1 MALDRSLVKIL
12 ACPVDKGSLLYFRDE
27 MILYNPRLRR
37 RYRIAGD
44 VPVLLAQE
52 AETVSDAEHSRLIE
66 LAGTTNAI
74 RTLT

>member
-66 LAGTTNAI
+66 LAGTTHAI